1 MKNIGF
7 IGIGKLGLDCAEVLA
22 EKFTVR
28 GYDIYPRTSDLVKV
42 CSIEET
48 NK

>member
-1 MKNIGF
+1 MNIGF
-7 IGIGKLGLDCAEVLA
+7 VGLGKLGLDCAEVFA

-42 CSIEET
+42 CNS
-48 NK
+48 NLAF